1 MIRQPPLS
9 TRTDTRFPYTT
20 LFRSPSPASLQ
31 PGLEDRSRAIALENR
46 SIGPDEDGRAA
57 EPVRSGKILI
67 RIEAA
72 GVAARRGHFRACIGC
87 PQGTRLVLGAIDAI
101 GQIARPEG
109 RNRPFDHPDI
119 HLLELVRERTA
130 ETAMKIGEDGDGRAR
145 WIRSE
150 EHTSEL

>member
-1 MIRQPPLS
+1 MRISDWSSDVCSSDL
-9 TRTDTRFPYTT
+9 
-20 LFRSPSPASLQ
+20 
-31 PGLEDRSRAIALENR
+31 
-46 SIGPDEDGRAA
+46 

-145 WIRSE
+145 WITPDDRARGRQIREVYLLRDRKSTRLNSS
-150 EHTSEL
+150 H

>member
-119 HLLELVRERTA
+119 PLLELVR
-130 ETAMKIGEDGDGRAR
+130 
-145 WIRSE
+145 SE
-150 EHTSEL
+150 AHTSELQSLMR